1 MSTSMWD
8 NHVFYGNFI
17 WSVCLCPDTL
27 IMKCPKCNNEMDIVS
42 EGMTNNEWFE
52 DSICQ
57 CCKTTETTRMR
68 TKNNGNKRLS
78 KSTQRRLENQ

>member
-17 WSVCLCPDTL
+17 WSIYLCSDTL
-27 IMKCPKCNNEMDIVS
+27 IMKCPKCDNEMDIVS

-52 DSICQ
+52 DSI
-57 CCKTTETTRMR
+57 
-68 TKNNGNKRLS
+68 
-78 KSTQRRLENQ
+78 